1 MGREMDAQSVPAM
14 KLNLIRRSDFSF
26 VPATDED
33 MEKALK
39 IKKGQAVEVTV
50 KVLRN
55 YKFHR
60 KFFAMINTAYSF
72 LTEPQREFFHNSV
85 GGFRYTLEVAA
96 GYYEE
101 FYSVT
106 RHEWI
111 QKPKSIAF
119 DKMDE
124 AKFDKLYED
133 VVNVVFKIFLP
144 NVDRDTFYEAMK
156 DF

>member
-1 MGREMDAQSVPAM
+1 M
-14 KLNLIRRSDFSF
+14 KLNMVRKEFGLY
-26 VPATDED
+26 PATDED
-33 MEKALK
+33 MEKLLK
-39 IKKGQAVEVTV
+39 VKKGEVAEVNV

-55 YKFHR
+55 YRFH
-60 KFFAMINTAYSF
+60 KKYFALINTAYNF

-85 GGFRYTLEVAA
+85 DGFRYTLEVAA
-96 GYYEE
+96 GYYDE

-106 RHEWI
+106 RHEWV

-124 AKFDKLYED
+124 AEFSKLYEA
-133 VVNVVFKIFLP
+133 VVNIIFKLFLD
-144 NVDRDTFYEAMK
+144 NNRVNRDTFYNALK

>member
-1 MGREMDAQSVPAM
+1 M

-39 IKKGQAVEVTV
+39 IKKGQAVECSV

-55 YKFHR
+55 YKLLR
-60 KFFAMINTAYSF
+60 KFFSMLNTAWEF
-72 LTEPQREFFHNSV
+72 LDEAQQEYFNNSKEV
-85 GGFRYTLEVAA
+85 FRAVLTSEA
-96 GYYEE
+96 GYCDRV
-101 FYSVT
+101 YSKT
-106 RHEWI
+106 RGEWI
-111 QKPKSIAF
+111 DIPKSIAF

-124 AKFDKLYED
+124 AEFDKFYED
-133 VVNVVFKIFLP
+133 VVRLVFKALIP
-144 NVDRDTFYEAMK
+144 HVDKDEFYQAMK

>member
-1 MGREMDAQSVPAM
+1 M

-39 IKKGQAVEVTV
+39 IKKGQAVEVSV

-55 YKFHR
+55 YKLLK
-60 KFFAMINTAYSF
+60 KFWAMINTAWEF
-72 LTEPQREFFHNSV
+72 LSEPQQNYFNNSKDV
-85 GGFRYTLEVAA
+85 FRSVLISSA
-96 GYYEE
+96 GYCYRV
-101 FYSVT
+101 YSS
-106 RHEWI
+106 RLREWI
-111 QKPKSIAF
+111 DIPKSIAF

-124 AKFDKLYED
+124 AEFDKLYEN
-133 VVNVVFKIFLP
+133 VVNVLFEWLLP
-144 NVDRDTFYEAMK
+144 HVDRDRFYEAMK